1 MAVARIP
8 SAATCG
14 VRDMAKSQ
22 RAKLKDLKELIALG
36 SCICLFVFVE
46 VFVKVYVNVI
56 VGGSGLKK

>member
-1 MAVARIP
+1 
-8 SAATCG
+8 
-14 VRDMAKSQ
+14 MAKSQ